1 MLGAVAST
9 VDLPDL
15 GHTFSERS
23 AIMVDQTQG
32 ATGKGE
38 KAGKPIVV
46 DQKQDVASNSTGNDT
61 AAKAAQA
68 AVSINSK
75 RSLLMGT

>member
-1 MLGAVAST
+1 
-9 VDLPDL
+9 
-15 GHTFSERS
+15 
-23 AIMVDQTQG
+23 MVDQTQG